1 MFADKVILGENI
13 KQLDEIVIKIMNQ
26 QNLIVTK
33 KIKILLRNKPYYL
46 PKLIWLWMIK
56 HLLTIEYHD

>member
-1 MFADKVILGENI
+1 MFAVKVILGENM
-13 KQLDEIVIKIMNQ
+13 KQLDEIVTRMMNQ
-26 QNLIVTK
+26 QNLIITK
-33 KIKILLRNKPYYL
+33 RIKILLQDKPYYL

>member
-1 MFADKVILGENI
+1 MFADKVILGENM
-13 KQLDEIVIKIMNQ
+13 KQLDEIVTRIMNQ
-26 QNLIVTK
+26 QNLIIIK
-33 KIKILLRNKPYYL
+33 RIKILLQDKPYYL